1 MKNSVIK
8 VYSENK
14 QSFNIKGLAN
24 ELLEHAKRYH
34 EYNDKENL
42 KKIYQELD
50 DRIVNRIE
58 NGREPTQPSLLAIY
72 YISKWLKN

>member
-34 EYNDKENL
+34 EYNDKGFL
-42 KKIYQELD
+42 SRRRSYDKMF
-50 DRIVNRIE
+50 
-58 NGREPTQPSLLAIY
+58 
-72 YISKWLKN
+72 ISRS